1 MYKIPINIKLIML
14 MCGQMKY
21 IWTISVFPLF
31 WYFHLVTILHFS
43 NYRTIQVTK
52 EGFFQKKKEKRNYT
66 QIRQG
71 KMASHRLILSCEY

>member
-1 MYKIPINIKLIML
+1 ML

-21 IWTISVFPLF
+21 MWTISVFPLF

-52 EGFFQKKKEKRNYT
+52 EGFFQKKKRKKKLYT
-66 QIRQG
+66 NKAGQDG
-71 KMASHRLILSCEY
+71 FT